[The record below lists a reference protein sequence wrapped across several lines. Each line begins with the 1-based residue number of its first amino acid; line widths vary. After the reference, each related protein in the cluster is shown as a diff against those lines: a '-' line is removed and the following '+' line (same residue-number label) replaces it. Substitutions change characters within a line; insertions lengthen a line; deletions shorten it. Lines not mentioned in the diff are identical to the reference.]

1 MKGLRE
7 NSGNIEKE
15 IDRIVEEI
23 RGIYPDAFLIL

>member
-15 IDRIVEEI
+15 IDKIIEEI
-23 RGIYPDAFLIL
+23 REIYPDACMI